1 MKLENLE
8 MLSDSGDKYVRKVA
22 SHSEKLKEVASSISQ
37 DKGRV
42 MILYNPDEDAHYID
56 DLNAI
61 PYVDVQIMIDCTD
74 KEYCEFA
81 SLKMDCDV
89 IVITENVDTNR
100 IFDEIS
106 SAPYYNGIPII
117 KIGGRLEDYDECKRL
132 VYNAW
137 RFPFVNNVI
146 EYYCKVSAISRRFM
160 IPFDVSR
167 YKILVTD
174 DCPTNIKIL
183 EFMLPRYGYNVISAE
198 DNTGTLELL
207 KTNNCSLVIT
217 DINRPNGDGLY
228 LLKQIKNIDAYKNVP
243 AIALTSQCLEN
254 DIFKIANGGFSYFMS
269 KPPSIPTLQTIIKQ
283 MLMLYEYMN
292 IRQQIMQGID
302 LI

>member
-1 MKLENLE
+1 
-8 MLSDSGDKYVRKVA
+8 
-22 SHSEKLKEVASSISQ
+22 
-37 DKGRV
+37 
-42 MILYNPDEDAHYID
+42 
-56 DLNAI
+56 
-61 PYVDVQIMIDCTD
+61 
-74 KEYCEFA
+74 
-81 SLKMDCDV
+81 
-89 IVITENVDTNR
+89 
-100 IFDEIS
+100 
-106 SAPYYNGIPII
+106 
-117 KIGGRLEDYDECKRL
+117 
-132 VYNAW
+132 
-137 RFPFVNNVI
+137 
-146 EYYCKVSAISRRFM
+146 M

-198 DNTGTLELL
+198 DNAGTLELL

-243 AIALTSQCLEN
+243 VIALTSQCLEN
-254 DIFKIANGGFSYFMS
+254 DILKIANGGVSYFMS